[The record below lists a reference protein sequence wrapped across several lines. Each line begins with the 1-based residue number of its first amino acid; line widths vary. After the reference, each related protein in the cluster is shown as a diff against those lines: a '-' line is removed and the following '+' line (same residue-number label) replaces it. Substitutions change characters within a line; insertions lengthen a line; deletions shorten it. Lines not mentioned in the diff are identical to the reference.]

1 MSRVVL
7 LICFMLFVG
16 CSTPQHSWPRQER
29 NTVWTAMIAAAKSP
43 DYDADDPRKRW
54 IVVENKVDVNP
65 KIGKI
70 LVRRKLG
77 RSLKLPMQVEQYDER
92 DWFFTIQL
100 LPQNTPTVT
109 FDTVNQV
116 MVPAQVQDEAQ
127 RYFNL
132 IDELVGN

>member
-1 MSRVVL
+1 
-7 LICFMLFVG
+7 
-16 CSTPQHSWPRQER
+16 
-29 NTVWTAMIAAAKSP
+29 MIAAAKSP